1 MRLDYENILNIFLY
15 MTFIISVVGYLA
27 YIFKI
32 KLSHQIEYILVKN
45 IFLKR
50 LKYSE
55 MRQPKQYLSYLK
67 YDIWRYCS
75 LF

>member
-15 MTFIISVVGYLA
+15 MTFIISIVGYLT

>member
-15 MTFIISVVGYLA
+15 MTFIISIVGYLT

-32 KLSHQIEYILVKN
+32 KLSHQIEYYISKN